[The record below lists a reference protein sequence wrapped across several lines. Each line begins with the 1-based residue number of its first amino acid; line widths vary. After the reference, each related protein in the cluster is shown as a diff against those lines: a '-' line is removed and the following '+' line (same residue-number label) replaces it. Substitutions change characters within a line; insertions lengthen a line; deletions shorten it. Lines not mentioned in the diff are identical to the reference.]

1 MKLSKKFLF
10 FVPVLAGVFLLVTT
24 IKNRQG
30 PVRPDLAE
38 ISRPVNVVR
47 ISPITIAPTATGY
60 GYVQPTETWDAIP
73 EVGGRV
79 VEIHPELKKGT
90 FVSRGD
96 LLVKIDTQVYGLAE
110 SRGEASVMSIDAQI
124 KELEQQ
130 RINNEKLLN
139 IEKRALEL
147 AHVELE
153 RKRKLFS
160 DGLIAASE
168 LDLEEKNL
176 LAQQSQ
182 VDNLQ
187 NILELIPSQER
198 ALLAQ
203 KQSDESSLSE
213 SRLNIEKTIIT
224 APFDCRI
231 SEVNI
236 ELNQYA
242 PAGTTLLTAV
252 NISAVEIPVQLSPS
266 SFASLLSAPENK
278 KTVLLGADMNMDK
291 IRELIGL
298 TAKVRLPL
306 FNRKVEWD
314 GVFRRTAD
322 SIDPATGAIP
332 VYVAVYNPL
341 GQVIPGVRPPLI
353 PNMYTEVELTGKPR
367 KNKIVIPFSAVHEG
381 NIYYVN
387 EEKRLTKTAVEVE
400 LVLGNMAVIK
410 TDLPSDTM
418 VVTTDLVPAID
429 DMLLAPQLDEQM
441 MADISNLDVSNK

>member
-1 MKLSKKFLF
+1 MKLSKKPLF
-10 FVPVLAGVFLLVTT
+10 FIPVFAGLLLLAIT
-24 IKNRQG
+24 IKNKQG

-38 ISRPVNVVR
+38 TSRPVNVVK
-47 ISPITIAPTATGY
+47 INPITIAPTATGY

-90 FVSRGD
+90 FINRGD

-130 RINNEKLLN
+130 RINNERLLN

-147 AHVELE
+147 GHVELE
-153 RKRKLFS
+153 RKRQLYS
-160 DGLIAASE
+160 DGFIAASE

-176 LAQQSQ
+176 LVQQSK

-187 NILELIPSQER
+187 NTLKLIPSQER

-242 PAGTTLLTAV
+242 PAGATLLTAV
-252 NISAVEIPVQLSPS
+252 NISAVEIPVQLSPGAFS
-266 SFASLLSAPENK
+266 SLLSAPEDK
-278 KTVLLGADMNMDK
+278 GAVILGGDMGMDE

-298 TAKVRLPL
+298 TAKVKLPL
-306 FNRKVEWD
+306 FNREVEWD
-314 GVFRRTAD
+314 GVFRRTGESMD
-322 SIDPATGAIP
+322 LATGAVP

-341 GQVIPGVRPPLI
+341 GQVIPGVRPP
-353 PNMYTEVELTGKPR
+353 PHSKHVHRGGTHGEAPR
-367 KNKIVIPFSAVHEG
+367 K
-381 NIYYVN
+381 
-387 EEKRLTKTAVEVE
+387 
-400 LVLGNMAVIK
+400 
-410 TDLPSDTM
+410 
-418 VVTTDLVPAID
+418 
-429 DMLLAPQLDEQM
+429 
-441 MADISNLDVSNK
+441 